1 MENRDG
7 DSMTAPE
14 LIRLLVVD
22 DHPLIRNGIV
32 GLVADQPDMQ
42 VVAEATNG
50 REAIEQYRVHRPSL
64 TLMDLQMP
72 ELAGI
77 DAVLAIRNE
86 FSDAAIIVLT
96 TYAGDAHVFRALQAG
111 ARGYLLKNTLHKE
124 LLDSVRA
131 VHAGKKALSAQLSIG
146 LAENALRG
154 ALTPSE
160 IAVLRFVAEGNSN
173 KQIARRLG
181 LTEDTIKNRIK
192 SILSKLHAEDRT
204 HAAMIA
210 IRRGVIDI

>member
-1 MENRDG
+1 
-7 DSMTAPE
+7 MTASE

-22 DHPLIRNGIV
+22 DHPLIRRGIV

-50 REAIEQYRVHRPSL
+50 REAIEQYRLHRPSI

-86 FSDAAIIVLT
+86 FPDAAFIVLT

-131 VHAGKKALSAQLSIG
+131 VHAGKKALSAQLSIE
-146 LAENALRG
+146 LAENALRD

-173 KQIARRLG
+173 KQIAHRLG

-192 SILSKLHAEDRT
+192 SILSKLRAEDRT

-210 IRRGVIDI
+210 IRRGVIEI